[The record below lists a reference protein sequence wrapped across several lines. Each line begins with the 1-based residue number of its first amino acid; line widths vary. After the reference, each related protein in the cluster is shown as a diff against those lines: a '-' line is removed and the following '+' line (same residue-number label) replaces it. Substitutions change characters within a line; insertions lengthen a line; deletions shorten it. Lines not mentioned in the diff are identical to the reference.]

1 MWEGCGHETLLNF
14 AGGAKFSCCAGLLAA
29 DTGEAEEHHYRY
41 GEQKEEIAKVVRLNG
56 KGANRDGIIEK
67 LEALPAEEKS

>member
-1 MWEGCGHETLLNF
+1 LWEGCGHETLLNF

-41 GEQKEEIAKVVRLNG
+41 GGRKRRLQRSF
-56 KGANRDGIIEK
+56 A
-67 LEALPAEEKS
+67 